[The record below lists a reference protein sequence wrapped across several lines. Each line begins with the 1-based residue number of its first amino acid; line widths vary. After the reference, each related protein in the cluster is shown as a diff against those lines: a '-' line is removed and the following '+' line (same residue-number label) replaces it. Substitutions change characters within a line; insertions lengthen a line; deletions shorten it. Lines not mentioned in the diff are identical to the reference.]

1 MSVLSSRRESQ
12 GPLLLQPSLSWLPS
26 HSWKHPPHFTPQWK
40 KRTAS
45 PWSYQSQGLWL
56 ALPWLDLAGWQD
68 TTGCRLQVTHLRP
81 GAGEQRVLP
90 KGARKPPN
98 GPVSR
103 NYYCQTNT
111 CRPISIVSVAIT
123 RFHFLESMQTKSSI
137 NIKTIFSKKACH
149 KVGIKQVMFGLYN
162 HKY

>member
-1 MSVLSSRRESQ
+1 MSVTPSRRESQ
-12 GPLLLQPSLSWLPS
+12 GPLLVQPSLSWLPS
-26 HSWKHPPHFTPQWK
+26 HSWKHPPRFTPQWK

-45 PWSYQSQGLWL
+45 PWSYQFRGR
-56 ALPWLDLAGWQD
+56 ALIGPSVVGFGWVAGHYGVPASSHPPATQ
-68 TTGCRLQVTHLRP
+68 
-81 GAGEQRVLP
+81 ESSMLP
-90 KGARKPPN
+90 KHVRKPPN

-111 CRPISIVSVAIT
+111 SRPISIVSVAIT
-123 RFHFLESMQTKSSI
+123 LFHFLERMQTKSSI

-162 HKY
+162 RKY